1 VCQKKKK
8 TNNNGAKMKS
18 LYELIIRKRPDG
30 YLIDMLQYTKHS
42 AYSFEY
48 VAATDSMN
56 AEINAMLIEVL
67 LA

>member
-1 VCQKKKK
+1 
-8 TNNNGAKMKS
+8 MKS